1 MTWLIP
7 ATIATLAGSLVLTL
21 VYIYLITQEQARYL
35 RIWTL
40 AWGAYAVRLVF
51 DLLLAVGY
59 TSLLWSIS
67 SQSFALLNSLF
78 ILWGTYALIRQ
89 KIPVVWLVGVG
100 VCVLWIIFGAFWQF
114 PFMLYALPSFA
125 FAALIHIKAGLIFM
139 QTRTLTGIGS
149 RVTGI
154 ALVLWGVHKANFPFL
169 RPVIWFAPWGYLL
182 SAVLALVVALGTLL
196 VYFQKTREELRESRD
211 FLENLIAS
219 MQDGL
224 VILDAQGR
232 HLTVN
237 DAFCRMTG
245 YSREELL
252 DLVPPHPY
260 WPPEALNQIQAA
272 FDKTLNGQF
281 DHFELTFK
289 RKNGG
294 RFPAIVSPSWVKDKE
309 GNIISYFALVKDIT
323 ERKRLEEQLLHS
335 QKMDAI
341 GQLTAGI
348 AHDFNNMLTAIN
360 GFAELMQMEMATDDP
375 HQESITKILRSGR
388 RAADLVQQLLAFSRK
403 QVIEPR
409 IININD
415 TVAKMDKMLQRIIGE
430 NIELKTMLASDLW
443 EINMDPVQLEQVII
457 NLAVNA
463 RDAMPQGGCLT
474 IETANVVLDDDYVS
488 HHLETQPGE
497 HVMLTV
503 TDTGHGMTN
512 GVKIHI
518 FEPFFTTKEW
528 DKGTGLGLSTVFG
541 IVKQN
546 GGHIWVFSEEN
557 KGAVFKVYL
566 PKAKEEWGKSPEL
579 LQKPA
584 NTGMFPAGSETILL
598 VEDDNHVRELARRV
612 LTRSGFKLLEAA
624 NGQEALQLVGAHQG
638 AIDLLLADV
647 IMPGISGKVLAEQLT
662 RQQPNLKVLFISGYT
677 DNAIIH
683 HGVLDPGI
691 NLLQK
696 PFNPQALL
704 AKIREVLDK

>member
-40 AWGAYAVRLVF
+40 AWGAYAVRQVF

-59 TSLLWSIS
+59 TSLLWGIS
-67 SQSFALLNSLF
+67 SQSFAMLNSLF

-114 PFMLYALPSFA
+114 PFMLYALPPFA

-139 QTRTLTGIGS
+139 QTHTLTGIGS
-149 RVTGI
+149 RVTGF
-154 ALVLWGVHKANFPFL
+154 ALVLWGLHKADFPFL
-169 RPVIWFAPWGYLL
+169 RPVDWFAPWGYLL
-182 SAVLALVVALGTLL
+182 AAVLALVVALGTLL
-196 VYFQKTREELRESRD
+196 VYFQKTREESQESRD
-211 FLENLIAS
+211 YLENLIAS

-252 DLVPPHPY
+252 NLAPPHPY

-415 TVAKMDKMLQRIIGE
+415 TVGKMDKMLQRIIGE

-443 EINMDPVQLEQVII
+443 EINMDPLQLEQVII

-474 IETANVVLDDDYVS
+474 IETTNVVLDDDYVS

-497 HVMLTV
+497 HVMLAIS
-503 TDTGHGMTN
+503 DTGHGMTSS
-512 GVKIHI
+512 VKPHI

-528 DKGTGLGLSTVFG
+528 GKGTGLGLSTVFG

-546 GGHIWVFSEEN
+546 GGYIWVYSEEN
-557 KGAVFKVYL
+557 KGAVFKIYL
-566 PKAKEEWGKSPEL
+566 PKAKEEKGKSPEL

-584 NTGMFPAGSETILL
+584 NTGMLPGGSETILL

-624 NGQEALQLVGAHQG
+624 NGQEALQLVGAH
-638 AIDLLLADV
+638 
-647 IMPGISGKVLAEQLT
+647 
-662 RQQPNLKVLFISGYT
+662 
-677 DNAIIH
+677 
-683 HGVLDPGI
+683 
-691 NLLQK
+691 
-696 PFNPQALL
+696 
-704 AKIREVLDK
+704 